1 MKNMS
6 IKQLHTI
13 EDLHQF
19 VQQPGK
25 HLLFKHST
33 ACPISAKAYEE
44 FQVFVKD
51 TDISAAVVLVIEDRP
66 VSNKIAEEFGIKHES
81 PQIFLL
87 EDGKVRWNASHWK
100 ITRESIKE
108 ALNK

>member
-1 MKNMS
+1 MS

-19 VQQPGK
+19 VQQSGQQP
-25 HLLFKHST
+25 LFKHST
-33 ACPISAKAYEE
+33 SCPISAKAYEE
-44 FQVFVKD
+44 FQAFVKETD
-51 TDISAAVVLVIEDRP
+51 TPAAVFLVIEDRL

-108 ALNK
+108 ALTQ

>member
-1 MKNMS
+1 MS
-6 IKQLHTI
+6 IKQLHSV

-19 VQQPGK
+19 VQKPGK
-25 HLLFKHST
+25 QLLFKHST
-33 ACPISAKAYEE
+33 TCPISAKAHEE
-44 FQVFVKD
+44 FQAFLKD

-87 EDGKVRWNASHWK
+87 EDGKVLWHTSHWK

-108 ALNK
+108 ALNQ